1 MVDFFEKLNNISFFA
16 QSTVVMCYVSTKNEI
31 DTHSLIQQLLD
42 AGKKVAVPKTGEN
55 FNMDFYYISSLCD
68 LTEGRYGIKEPVVST
83 ENFFN
88 PSSYD
93 NIFPIPVVVPG
104 TRFDIKR
111 NRKGHGAGYYDRF
124 FGRYGPDRFYK
135 IALCREDQ
143 LSEAL
148 DNVKPHDVTMD
159 LIITDCGRII

>member
-31 DTHSLIQQLLD
+31 DTH
-42 AGKKVAVPKTGEN
+42 
-55 FNMDFYYISSLCD
+55 ISSLCD

-83 ENFFN
+83 ENFFD

-93 NIFPIPVVVPG
+93 NIFPIPVIVPG